1 MAARLQPQA
10 GDIGRAQQ
18 PQRQGQR
25 IVAAVAGAGQRARE
39 GQRGQRQER
48 ALDHEGRRSRRHPH
62 AHAPGQPQQEQRGK
76 RGASGRRLAGPG
88 APRREQEAHHDRRG
102 KAEHH
107 LVRVPEHPGQHRR
120 RPDRLHPGKHCRPC
134 RDRQRGKDR
143 AAQVERPEPQREQGE
158 AARRRSGRCLARGR
172 RPGRKDRDGFH
183 GGRNG
188 SVSGEAGSARGPR
201 TADS

>member
-1 MAARLQPQA
+1 MPAGLQPQC
-10 GDIGRAQQ
+10 GDIGHGEQ
-18 PQRQGQR
+18 PQRQRQR
-25 IVAAVAGAGQRARE
+25 VVAPVAGPGQRARE
-39 GQRGQRQER
+39 RQRRQRQEC
-48 ALDHEGRRSRRHPH
+48 AFDGEGNGARRHPH
-62 AHAPGQPQQEQRGK
+62 AHASRQPQQEQHGQ
-76 RGASGRRLAGPG
+76 RGAGRRGLAGPG